1 MNNKTIEILIFLLG
15 YLKENSFDDDSLSQF
30 SENLIVSGYSESD
43 VADALGILL
52 EKLNYVPMKSTEM
65 SVQKD
70 TSTRMLS
77 NIERMNIPSDA
88 YGYIL
93 KLRSLS
99 LISGAQME
107 KVIDY
112 CMFTASD
119 KITEDEINEIIA
131 EIIFEDHMKETG
143 REN

>member
-43 VADALGILL
+43 VADALGLLL
-52 EKLNYVPMKSTEM
+52 EKLNYVPMKSAEL

-77 NIERMNIPSDA
+77 DIERMSIPPDA

-107 KVIDY
+107 RVIDY
-112 CMFTASD
+112 CMFTASN
-119 KITEDEINEIIA
+119 KIAENEINEIVA